1 MKEKLALLPT
11 EPGCY
16 MMLNE
21 AGDVIYVGKAKNLK
35 NRVKSYFTGSH
46 NAKTQKLVSEIRDF
60 NYVVTNSETESLL
73 LEFNLIKKHAPIYNI
88 RLIDD
93 KSYPYIEIT
102 NEKDPMLVVSR
113 YQSVDKDRKLFGP
126 FPNAYSAK
134 ETVKL
139 LQKLY
144 PLRRCNPIGKKPCM
158 YYHLGLCLG
167 PCAHEHVD
175 YQPNIKRITQF
186 LKGDTKEVL
195 DELKERMKASSE
207 ALEFEKALEYR
218 DMIRA
223 VEATTEK
230 QIVSL
235 NDYKDR
241 DFISFAANEDDLA
254 IHILMMRQGRIFDSH
269 QQVLSFMD
277 DPKETF
283 LSYLKSYYERFLLP
297 DELVFDQQI
306 DIESLKVYFGQKVTV
321 PKIGDKK
328 KLIDLAHKNAIEDL
342 THYFKLYRLKSE
354 KMNEQMESLSNV
366 VGRTVNYIEVFDN
379 AHLFGTAPISGMI
392 VWKDN
397 HFERKMYR
405 KFHLKTS
412 TNDDYQSMKEVLYRR
427 FQRLLIE
434 KQRLPDLVCVDG
446 GKPQVS
452 AATEVLS
459 ELSLDVP
466 ILGLKK
472 NKFHQLEGYVF
483 NGEVTLL
490 DKKDVLFQFL
500 GKLSEEVHRFT
511 ITFHQDT
518 KNRKDYTS
526 VLDSIPGLG
535 PTRKKKL
542 LTQFKSI
549 DEIKGASVEALRE
562 IGLPDKVIKA
572 IKEGLS

>member
-1 MKEKLALLPT
+1 
-11 EPGCY
+11 
-16 MMLNE
+16 
-21 AGDVIYVGKAKNLK
+21 
-35 NRVKSYFTGSH
+35 
-46 NAKTQKLVSEIRDF
+46 
-60 NYVVTNSETESLL
+60 
-73 LEFNLIKKHAPIYNI
+73 
-88 RLIDD
+88 
-93 KSYPYIEIT
+93 
-102 NEKDPMLVVSR
+102 
-113 YQSVDKDRKLFGP
+113 
-126 FPNAYSAK
+126 
-134 ETVKL
+134 
-139 LQKLY
+139 
-144 PLRRCNPIGKKPCM
+144 KKPCM

-354 KMNEQMESLSNV
+354 KMNEQMESLSNI
-366 VGRTVNYIEVFDN
+366 VGKPVNYIEVFDN

-427 FQRLLIE
+427 FQR
-434 KQRLPDLVCVDG
+434 
-446 GKPQVS
+446 
-452 AATEVLS
+452 
-459 ELSLDVP
+459 
-466 ILGLKK
+466 
-472 NKFHQLEGYVF
+472 
-483 NGEVTLL
+483 
-490 DKKDVLFQFL
+490 
-500 GKLSEEVHRFT
+500 
-511 ITFHQDT
+511 
-518 KNRKDYTS
+518 
-526 VLDSIPGLG
+526 
-535 PTRKKKL
+535 
-542 LTQFKSI
+542 
-549 DEIKGASVEALRE
+549 
-562 IGLPDKVIKA
+562 
-572 IKEGLS
+572 